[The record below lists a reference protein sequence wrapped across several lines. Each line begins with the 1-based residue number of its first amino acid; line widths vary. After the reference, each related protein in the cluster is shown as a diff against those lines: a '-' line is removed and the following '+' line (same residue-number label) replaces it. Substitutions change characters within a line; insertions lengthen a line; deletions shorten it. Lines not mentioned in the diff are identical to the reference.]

1 MSLPSLKSLL
11 LHDMKLSGTVP
22 ATRPCIEPTAN
33 CTNATLQTLSLALNY
48 FTGTT
53 DALEKQT
60 NLTTL
65 LLSSNRFSCEAADLD
80 AAEGLA
86 KGNWADPTDLA
97 LEAAGR
103 EIEEALIIVGIGNP
117 YAGIGTSTNQANT
130 ALSFAGN
137 MQARLN
143 LLLLPPALMLWFVQL
158 LRKSA
163 YIPLTPL
170 SRLLQEDVTP
180 SNCLAKCALSGLCVA
195 GS

>member
-1 MSLPSLKSLL
+1 
-11 LHDMKLSGTVP
+11 MKLSGTVP
-22 ATRPCIEPTAN
+22 AARQMCKPTAN
-33 CTNATLQTLSLALNY
+33 CTNATLQTLSLAVNY

-53 DALEKQT
+53 DALQEQT
-60 NLTTL
+60 NLKTL

-86 KGNWADPTDLA
+86 TGNWADPTDLA
-97 LEAAGR
+97 LEAAGE
-103 EIEEALIIVGIGNP
+103 EIKYQTGGTLNP
-117 YAGIGTSTNQANT
+117 YAGIGTSTNRSNT

-143 LLLLPPALMLWFVQL
+143 LLLLPPALMLWIVQM

>member
-1 MSLPSLKSLL
+1 MSLPSLRSLL
-11 LHDMKLSGTVP
+11 LHGMRLSGTVP
-22 ATRPCIEPTAN
+22 ATRQMCEPTAN
-33 CTNATLQTLSLALNY
+33 CTNATLQTLSLAVNY

-53 DALEKQT
+53 DALEEQT
-60 NLTTL
+60 DLATL

-86 KGNWADPTDLA
+86 TGNWEDPTDLA
-97 LEAAGR
+97 LKAAGE
-103 EIEEALIIVGIGNP
+103 EIQYQAETGTNP
-117 YAGIGTSTNQANT
+117 YAGIGTSTNRSNT

-143 LLLLPPALMLWFVQL
+143 LLLLPLALMLWFMQL
-158 LRKSA
+158 LRKPA

>member
-1 MSLPSLKSLL
+1 MSGTLPQAVLSLPSLKSLL

-22 ATRPCIEPTAN
+22 AARQLCEPTAN

-65 LLSSNRFSCEAADLD
+65 LLSSNRFSCEAANLD

-86 KGNWADPTDLA
+86 TGNWADPTDLA

-103 EIEEALIIVGIGNP
+103 EIEDVSVKNP
-117 YAGIGTSTNQANT
+117 YAGIGTSTNRSNT

-137 MQARLN
+137 MQARLTY
-143 LLLLPPALMLWFVQL
+143 
-158 LRKSA
+158 S
-163 YIPLTPL
+163 
-170 SRLLQEDVTP
+170 
-180 SNCLAKCALSGLCVA
+180 CCHHH
-195 GS
+195 

>member
-1 MSLPSLKSLL
+1 MSLPYLRSLL
-11 LHDMKLSGTVP
+11 LHGMKLSGTVP
-22 ATRPCIEPTAN
+22 TTRQMCEPTAN

-53 DALEKQT
+53 DALEEQT
-60 NLTTL
+60 DLATL

-86 KGNWADPTDLA
+86 TGNWEDPTDLA
-97 LEAAGR
+97 LNAAGE
-103 EIEEALIIVGIGNP
+103 EIQYQTGGANP
-117 YAGIGTSTNQANT
+117 YAGIGTSTNRSNT

-143 LLLLPPALMLWFVQL
+143 LLLLPLALMLLFMQL

-180 SNCLAKCALSGLCVA
+180 GIALIKVH
-195 GS
+195 

>member
-1 MSLPSLKSLL
+1 MSLPYLRSLL
-11 LHDMKLSGTVP
+11 LHGMKLSGTVP
-22 ATRPCIEPTAN
+22 TTRQMCEPTAN

-53 DALEKQT
+53 DALEEQT
-60 NLTTL
+60 DLATL

-86 KGNWADPTDLA
+86 TGNWEDPTDLA
-97 LEAAGR
+97 LKAAGE
-103 EIEEALIIVGIGNP
+103 EIKAMTKTNP
-117 YAGIGTSTNQANT
+117 YAGIGTSTNRSNT

-143 LLLLPPALMLWFVQL
+143 LLLLPLALMLLFMQL

-180 SNCLAKCALSGLCVA
+180 GIALIKVH
-195 GS
+195 

>member
-11 LHDMKLSGTVP
+11 LHGMKLSGTVP

-86 KGNWADPTDLA
+86 TGNWADPTDLA
-97 LEAAGR
+97 LEAAGG
-103 EIEEALIIVGIGNP
+103 EIALATLANP
-117 YAGIGTSTNQANT
+117 YAGIGTSTNQSNT

-143 LLLLPPALMLWFVQL
+143 LLLLPPTLMLWFVQL

-163 YIPLTPL
+163 YIPWTPL

>member
-1 MSLPSLKSLL
+1 MSLPSLRSLL
-11 LHDMKLSGTVP
+11 LHGMKLSGTVP
-22 ATRPCIEPTAN
+22 ATRQLCKPTAN
-33 CTNATLQTLSLALNY
+33 CTNATLQTLSLAVNY

-53 DALEKQT
+53 DALEGQT
-60 NLTTL
+60 NLKTL

-86 KGNWADPTDLA
+86 TGNWADPTDLA
-97 LEAAGR
+97 LEAVGE
-103 EIEEALIIVGIGNP
+103 EIARQTNTNP
-117 YAGIGTSTNQANT
+117 YNYAGIGTSTNRSNT

-137 MQARLN
+137 MQARLD
-143 LLLLPPALMLWFVQL
+143 LLPLPPALMLWFVQL

>member
-1 MSLPSLKSLL
+1 MCK
-11 LHDMKLSGTVP
+11 
-22 ATRPCIEPTAN
+22 PTAN
-33 CTNATLQTLSLALNY
+33 CTNATLQTLSLAVNY

-53 DALEKQT
+53 DALEEQT
-60 NLTTL
+60 NLKTL

-86 KGNWADPTDLA
+86 SGNWADPTDLA
-97 LEAAGR
+97 LEAAGE
-103 EIEEALIIVGIGNP
+103 EIKYWSSTNP
-117 YAGIGTSTNQANT
+117 YAGIGTSTNRSNT

-143 LLLLPPALMLWFVQL
+143 LLPLPPALMLWFVQL

-170 SRLLQEDVTP
+170 SRLLQKDVTP
-180 SNCLAKCALSGLCVA
+180 SSCLAKCALSGLCVA